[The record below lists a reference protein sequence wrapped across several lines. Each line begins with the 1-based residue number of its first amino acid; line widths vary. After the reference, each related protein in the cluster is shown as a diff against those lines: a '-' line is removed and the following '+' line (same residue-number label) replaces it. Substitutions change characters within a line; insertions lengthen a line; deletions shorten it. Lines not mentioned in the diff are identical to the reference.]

1 MKRRNKHLTLP
12 PMSPLCEPESLATC
26 WTWFRRIVL
35 WSRRQGVMFELR
47 QSKKHVL
54 GP

>member
-12 PMSPLCEPESLATC
+12 PMSRLCESENLTTC

-35 WSRRQGVMFELR
+35 WSRRQRVMFALR
-47 QSKKHVL
+47 QSKKRVL